1 MKKQIEIGI
10 VLLLIMTIASTN
22 FFLLGSH
29 IALAAQNSSDNINNI
44 YFDSYFYKDEQKNHT
59 IETEIDVEQRL
70 FIDINVKDRGYIEN
84 GKIEI
89 EDPNFVILKD
99 KVKNQFI
106 KNINIEKNEIELN
119 QIVYGDNIT
128 IEIPIS
134 FKRKNN
140 FTDDYFSKENRV
152 LLKGIYKDKKE
163 EDINIEMYIQ
173 VIWNKQTD
181 INLSQDIEKYND
193 LENRNILLQQKISTI
208 VDRDYLPRE
217 AESLEINV
225 PNIDDKF
232 PSNVKV
238 LFNGVQK
245 DDIKYDNKNGLVFL
259 SINNN
264 GNWGKSINEYKIIY
278 IYEDVEFGNKII
290 KLDTKLKTKLYTQET
305 VQKEDIQ
312 NEVLIKE
319 KGNLI
324 SLSKTTTKEIYKGY
338 LYVKDSRDTLFED
351 QNRIEIS
358 KEAEFNVYSEEEN
371 FLDEHH
377 NKYNLNNKIYY
388 KQTLINK
395 SQFENILG
403 ENGRIIISDGNGMQ
417 IAMID
422 NNTEVNDEGN
432 FEINYD
438 KEINNISFYASKP
451 IKCGVIDI
459 LNKKALKSE
468 TGYTKDQLRLF
479 NVLNL
484 KTKLVAFNRQEED
497 EAEVYLLDTKTDA
510 KIEVNN
516 IDLSTLQTNENVQ
529 LLVTLISDSEKNDL
543 YKNPQIQILLPK
555 GVKANI
561 KSINQLNCKEE
572 LQIVNPSTIEN
583 SEGKQLINL
592 KLQGEQNSFENTVT
606 EGVQIAIV
614 ADITIDKTLPSRK
627 DKVEMYYTNENREGT
642 ILSNS
647 VDINIKSKNGVMAI
661 NNIYNYSKNEKEIE
675 SIDNDIKIGNLE
687 TLVEEINAKQEIN
700 IVNNYDSDITD
711 VSIIINNPE
720 LNEEKINNEILK
732 ANFGLNINQLI
743 NKSENIRDIFYL
755 ENDNWVEIPN
765 DMSNIRAIKVRLNDN
780 VIKSKN
786 VAKLE
791 YDISIPGELGVNK
804 STYSNL
810 TLSYTYAGEEYITNS
825 GIVLK
830 TEESNLSNEEPTYET
845 ESNGIKIDVIEK
857 SAEGILRENQEVYE
871 GEKIKYIVKLTNNT
885 EETIND
891 IRLEATHQNAIFWN
905 HNEYQVT
912 NSHTFEEETVTK
924 YEENETLQKM
934 LLSLEE
940 LKPEE
945 TKELEY
951 QITVKNIENENDKLS
966 GNISINNGEY
976 DIKNIEI
983 SPRNIKAAKLILL
996 LKDSFD
1002 EKIKI
1007 YSGGGFPIELSVKNN
1022 TDLDM
1027 KDVIVELS
1035 IPDKVHFTP
1044 EEFME
1049 TDNLKVI
1056 DQQKQTV
1063 KFKVGEI
1070 KAKETIKFSTQLIV
1084 DEIPLEKE
1092 KIDSRVLFNINV
1104 DGTKYYSNEI
1114 ERTLY
1119 QSETIITAIQTSDKE
1134 DEFIN
1139 DKEEITFITTI
1150 ENKGSI
1156 EKVIDII
1163 DTVPSVAE
1171 IEDVFFIRN
1180 NKEEKV
1186 DISTE
1191 YNQVF
1196 NSLKIEPNE
1205 LIKLVVKTK
1214 INMEKAYDNEFK
1226 NFVVVKGL
1234 NVYIKTN
1241 EIKFKIKKENNDP
1254 NNDDPKKDN
1263 PDSPNNSSIDNHD
1276 SKSNKYSISG
1286 QVWLDTNKNGK
1297 LDNNEN
1303 NLNNIEVILLNSDTG
1318 NIAKNENQQD
1328 LSTKIGNDG
1337 TYKFENI
1344 EVGQYIVVFKY
1355 NNNRY
1360 RITEYKAQGV
1370 FENENSDVVSKNITI
1385 NGENI
1390 NAAITETLSLKE
1402 KDIENINAGFIENE
1416 KFDLRLDKY
1425 INKIIIQNSKG
1436 TVVNQ
1441 YDNAKLA
1448 KIEIDSKQLANS
1460 TVIIEYLIQVTNE
1473 GEFSGYASEIVDYM
1487 PSDLNFSSEMN
1498 NNWYQTTNGEVLS
1511 KELEN
1516 TIINPGENKQVI
1528 LTLAKRMNQNN
1539 TGTTINTAEIKK
1551 SNNDLSIKDNDSIA
1565 GNNASGEDD
1574 ISTAQVIISI
1584 RTGGIITYIALTVS
1598 LVLIIGIGVYY
1609 IKKKVILE

>member
-245 DDIKYDNKNGLVFL
+245 VDIKYDNNNGLVFL

-606 EGVQIAIV
+606 ECVQIAIV
-614 ADITIDKTLPSRK
+614 AYITIDKTLPSRK

-675 SIDNDIKIGNLE
+675 SIDNDIKIGNLDANK
-687 TLVEEINAKQEIN
+687 EEMTAEQEISV
-700 IVNNYDSDITD
+700 INNYEDDITD
-711 VSIIINNPE
+711 VSIIINNLDNNE
-720 LNEEKINNEILK
+720 LTINNQTVKSNLGLILKELLSTSEQIEKIYY
-732 ANFGLNINQLI
+732 
-743 NKSENIRDIFYL
+743 SEDGNS
-755 ENDNWVEIPN
+755 WVEDTENLKIA
-765 DMSNIRAIKVRLNDN
+765 AIKIQLKDNRLSANNSIDL
-780 VIKSKN
+780 KC
-786 VAKLE
+786 KLG
-791 YDISIPGELGVNK
+791 IPAELGVNK
-804 STYSNL
+804 STCSNL
-810 TLSYTYAGEEYITNS
+810 VLSYTYAGEIYTTNS
-825 GIVLK
+825 AIVLK
-830 TEESNLSNEEPTYET
+830 TEENNINNEEPTYDAEL
-845 ESNGIKIDVIEK
+845 NKIKIEVIEK
-857 SAEGILRENQEVYE
+857 NAEGLLKENQEVKE
-871 GEKIKYIVKLTNNT
+871 GEKIKYIVNVTNISDT
-885 EETIND
+885 D
-891 IRLEATHQNAIFWN
+891 IDDIQVEANHKNVIFWK
-905 HNEYQVT
+905 HNEYEAYSSYT
-912 NSHTFEEETVTK
+912 GEKSILTK
-924 YEENETLQKM
+924 YEENAD
-934 LLSLEE
+934 LEKIAFE
-940 LKPEE
+940 IEKLKAGEN
-945 TKELEY
+945 KQLEY
-951 QITVKNIENENDKLS
+951 QIT
-966 GNISINNGEY
+966 
-976 DIKNIEI
+976 IKNIEGTENKTLGNIKVINGDEVKQINI
-983 SPRNIKAAKLILL
+983 SERNIRKAKLKLL
-996 LKDSFD
+996 LKDSFYEQTD
-1002 EKIKI
+1002 L
-1007 YSGGGFPIELSVKNN
+1007 YTTGGFPIEMVVKNN
-1022 TDLDM
+1022 EIKDLENL
-1027 KDVIVELS
+1027 IIELPL
-1035 IPDKVHFTP
+1035 PDEVSFTT
-1044 EEFME
+1044 EEFFE
-1049 TDNLKVI
+1049 TDNVTFIENKNNV
-1056 DQQKQTV
+1056 V
-1063 KFKVGEI
+1063 RFKINKI
-1070 KAKETIKFSTQLIV
+1070 KAGETEAFSTQLIV
-1084 DEIPLEKE
+1084 NKIPIQELQANVSNLLFRVQLDDE
-1092 KIDSRVLFNINV
+1092 
-1104 DGTKYYSNEI
+1104 KYYSNELS
-1114 ERTLY
+1114 RTFY
-1119 QSETIITAIQTSDKE
+1119 QSETEIIAEQTSDKE
-1134 DEFIN
+1134 EDYVENGDIV
-1139 DKEEITFITTI
+1139 TFTAKI
-1150 ENKGSI
+1150 ENKGNIPKNLDINDSVPDI
-1156 EKVIDII
+1156 AVIRDAYLVANNKKEKV
-1163 DTVPSVAE
+1163 
-1171 IEDVFFIRN
+1171 N
-1180 NKEEKV
+1180 
-1186 DISTE
+1186 ISKE
-1191 YNQVF
+1191 YNNLFVTK
-1196 NSLKIEPNE
+1196 NLEANEKIE
-1205 LIKLVVKTK
+1205 LVIKTEIDVKKSFDNTITNY
-1214 INMEKAYDNEFK
+1214 INITGNGV
-1226 NFVVVKGL
+1226 N
-1234 NVYIKTN
+1234 IKTN
-1241 EIKFKIKKENNDP
+1241 EITYKIKKENKQSNQDNSTEVEKNQIIEP
-1254 NNDDPKKDN
+1254 QNTKKD
-1263 PDSPNNSSIDNHD
+1263 I
-1276 SKSNKYSISG
+1276 YSISG
-1286 QVWLDTNKNGK
+1286 KVWIDSNKNGK
-1297 LDNNEN
+1297 LDNNEKVPN
-1303 NLNNIEVILLNSDTG
+1303 DVEVILLNSNTG
-1318 NIAKNENQQD
+1318 NIVKDENQQD

-1574 ISTAQVIISI
+1574 ISTAQVLISI
-1584 RTGGIITYIALTVS
+1584 KTGRFITYITMVAIVMLTIV
-1598 LVLIIGIGVYY
+1598 IGIYA
-1609 IKKKVILE
+1609 IKKKVII

>member
-675 SIDNDIKIGNLE
+675 SIDNDIKIGNLDANK
-687 TLVEEINAKQEIN
+687 EEMTAEQEISV
-700 IVNNYDSDITD
+700 INNYEDDITD
-711 VSIIINNPE
+711 VSIIINNLDNNE
-720 LNEEKINNEILK
+720 LTINNQTVKSNLGLILKELLSTSEQIEKIYY
-732 ANFGLNINQLI
+732 
-743 NKSENIRDIFYL
+743 SEDGNS
-755 ENDNWVEIPN
+755 WVEDTENLKIA
-765 DMSNIRAIKVRLNDN
+765 AIKIQLKDNRLSANNSIDL
-780 VIKSKN
+780 KC
-786 VAKLE
+786 KLG
-791 YDISIPGELGVNK
+791 IPAELGVNK
-804 STYSNL
+804 STCSNL
-810 TLSYTYAGEEYITNS
+810 VLSYTYAGEIYTTNS
-825 GIVLK
+825 AIVLK
-830 TEESNLSNEEPTYET
+830 TEENNINNEEPTYDAEL
-845 ESNGIKIDVIEK
+845 NKIKIEVIEK
-857 SAEGILRENQEVYE
+857 NAEGLLKENQEVKE
-871 GEKIKYIVKLTNNT
+871 GEKIKYIVNVTNISDT
-885 EETIND
+885 D
-891 IRLEATHQNAIFWN
+891 IDDIQVEANHKNVIFWK
-905 HNEYQVT
+905 HNEYEAYSSYT
-912 NSHTFEEETVTK
+912 GEKSILTK
-924 YEENETLQKM
+924 YEENAD
-934 LLSLEE
+934 LEKIAFE
-940 LKPEE
+940 IEKLKAGEN
-945 TKELEY
+945 KQLEY
-951 QITVKNIENENDKLS
+951 QIT
-966 GNISINNGEY
+966 
-976 DIKNIEI
+976 IKNIEGTENKTLGNIKVINGDEVKQINI
-983 SPRNIKAAKLILL
+983 SERNIRKAKLKLL
-996 LKDSFD
+996 LKDSFYEQTD
-1002 EKIKI
+1002 L
-1007 YSGGGFPIELSVKNN
+1007 YTTGGFPIEMVVKNN
-1022 TDLDM
+1022 EIKDLENL
-1027 KDVIVELS
+1027 IIELPL
-1035 IPDKVHFTP
+1035 PDEVSFTT
-1044 EEFME
+1044 EEFFE
-1049 TDNLKVI
+1049 TDNVTFIENKNNV
-1056 DQQKQTV
+1056 V
-1063 KFKVGEI
+1063 RFKINKI
-1070 KAKETIKFSTQLIV
+1070 KAGETEAFSTQLIV
-1084 DEIPLEKE
+1084 NKIPIQELQANVSNLLFRVQLDDE
-1092 KIDSRVLFNINV
+1092 
-1104 DGTKYYSNEI
+1104 KYYSNELS
-1114 ERTLY
+1114 RTFY
-1119 QSETIITAIQTSDKE
+1119 QSETEIIAEQTSDKE
-1134 DEFIN
+1134 EDYVENGDIV
-1139 DKEEITFITTI
+1139 TFTAKI
-1150 ENKGSI
+1150 ENKGNIPKNLDINDSVPDI
-1156 EKVIDII
+1156 AVIRDAYLVANNKKEKV
-1163 DTVPSVAE
+1163 
-1171 IEDVFFIRN
+1171 N
-1180 NKEEKV
+1180 
-1186 DISTE
+1186 ISKE
-1191 YNQVF
+1191 YNNLFVTK
-1196 NSLKIEPNE
+1196 NLEANEKIE
-1205 LIKLVVKTK
+1205 LVIKTEIDVKKSFDNTITNY
-1214 INMEKAYDNEFK
+1214 INITGNGV
-1226 NFVVVKGL
+1226 N
-1234 NVYIKTN
+1234 IKTN
-1241 EIKFKIKKENNDP
+1241 EITYKIKKENKQSNQDNSTEVEKNQIIEP
-1254 NNDDPKKDN
+1254 QNTKKD
-1263 PDSPNNSSIDNHD
+1263 I
-1276 SKSNKYSISG
+1276 YSISG
-1286 QVWLDTNKNGK
+1286 KVWIDSNKNGK
-1297 LDNNEN
+1297 LDNNEKVPN
-1303 NLNNIEVILLNSDTG
+1303 DVEVILLNSNTG
-1318 NIAKNENQQD
+1318 NIVKDENQQD

-1574 ISTAQVIISI
+1574 ISTAQVLISI
-1584 RTGGIITYIALTVS
+1584 KTGRFITYITMVAIVMLTIV
-1598 LVLIIGIGVYY
+1598 IGIYA
-1609 IKKKVILE
+1609 IKKKVII